1 MVSKSRARS
10 SARRE
15 DSADTRYVQIGAL
28 AGPEAAVPSAA
39 GTVSCWSKGRLPVSL
54 VGILTVYGEHRVGP
68 GPGPGPGVAGE

>member
-1 MVSKSRARS
+1 MKRVPGSPKSTWPASTASGAVSGPIS

-54 VGILTVYGEHRVGP
+54 VGILTVYG
-68 GPGPGPGVAGE
+68 